1 MTKQLIRIALL
12 LAAGSLASFACAQG
26 AYPTK
31 PIRFVAPF
39 PNGGTS
45 DVICRLLAQRMT
57 ELLGQPVVVD
67 NRPGANANIGHTFVL
82 NSPADGYTI
91 LMSNNQVYTINTYM
105 FKQLPFDPYNDFLPV
120 SIVAIG
126 SQVLVVHPSVP
137 ANSVA
142 ELVALSRA
150 KPGSINYGTG
160 GQGSTAHIS
169 GELFKTSTGANITH
183 IPYKGIGQAVIDL
196 VGGSLHFMF
205 SDMVPAIPH
214 IKSGKLRPLG
224 VTSDRRSRALAD
236 VPTMA
241 EAGAAGYK
249 AETWWAVVVRKGTP
263 NEIVNRLNDVLGQV
277 MKMPDVVD
285 RYTGLGIATAH
296 TTPQRVI
303 EMARAERPVIEKILK
318 AAGLEPE

>member
-1 MTKQLIRIALL
+1 MTKQLIRIAIL
-12 LAAGSLASFACAQG
+12 LAAGSLASYACAQG
-26 AYPTK
+26 AYPMK

-39 PNGGTS
+39 PSGGTS

-105 FKQLPFDPYNDFLPV
+105 FKQLPFDPYNDFMPV

-126 SQVLVVHPSVP
+126 SQVLVVHPSLP

-142 ELVALSRA
+142 ELVARSRA

-169 GELFKTSTGANITH
+169 GELFKATTGADITH
-183 IPYKGIGQAVIDL
+183 IPYKGIGQAIIDL

-263 NEIVNRLNDVLGQV
+263 NDIVTRLNDVLGQV
-277 MKMPDVVD
+277 MKVPDVVD

>member
-12 LAAGSLASFACAQG
+12 LAAGSLTSFACAQG
-26 AYPTK
+26 SYPMK

-39 PNGGTS
+39 PSGGTS

-105 FKQLPFDPYNDFLPV
+105 FKQLPFDPYNDFMPV

-126 SQVLVVHPSVP
+126 SQVLVVHPSLP

-169 GELFKTSTGANITH
+169 GEMFKTSSGANITH

-263 NEIVNRLNDVLGQV
+263 NDIVTRLNDVLGQV
-277 MKMPDVVD
+277 MKVPDVVD